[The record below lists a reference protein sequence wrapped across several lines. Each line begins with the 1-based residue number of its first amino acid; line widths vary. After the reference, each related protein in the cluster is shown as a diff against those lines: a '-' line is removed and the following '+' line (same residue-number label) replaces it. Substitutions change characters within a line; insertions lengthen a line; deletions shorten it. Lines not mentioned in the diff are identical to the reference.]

1 MDFKKLTKAQL
12 EEAKNCTTEEA
23 KRAFIEKQ
31 KIQLSDED
39 LNRTVGG
46 GGIIPDVL
54 KCDKCG
60 ATFETYTEAIY
71 HVFWEHFIG

>member
-1 MDFKKLTKAQL
+1 MYYRRRKK
-12 EEAKNCTTEEA
+12 
-23 KRAFIEKQ
+23 AFIKKQ

>member
-1 MDFKKLTKAQL
+1 MDFKKVTKEQL

-60 ATFETYTEAIY
+60 ATFESYTDVIY

>member
-1 MDFKKLTKAQL
+1 MDFKKLTKEQL

>member
-1 MDFKKLTKAQL
+1 MDFKKLTKEQL

-60 ATFETYTEAIY
+60 ATFETYTEAMY